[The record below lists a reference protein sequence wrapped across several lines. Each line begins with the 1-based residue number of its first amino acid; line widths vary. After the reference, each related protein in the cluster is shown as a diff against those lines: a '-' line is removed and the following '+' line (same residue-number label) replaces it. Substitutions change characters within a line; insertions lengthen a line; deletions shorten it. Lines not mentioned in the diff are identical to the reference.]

1 MTFRSESWP
10 PGRPA
15 WAELMVPDRFAA
27 RDFYTALFGWDYAEG
42 GPETGF
48 YTTALKN
55 GEPVAALGEPMP
67 GQEGT
72 PSQWTTYLA
81 TDEVSATVDAA
92 QSNGATVIAPAMDV
106 MEFGKMAVIADP
118 TGAVVGL
125 WQSGS
130 HTGFNVVDEPGTVV
144 WTEQMSRDLEA
155 AKAFYSAVFGYTY
168 TDMSSAQF
176 KYVTFEI
183 DGVTGGG
190 LGELSAE
197 MGETPPHWLTY
208 FGVEDVDATTNALVE
223 HGGSVLKPAWD
234 TDFGRI
240 AVVAG
245 PVGEVFA
252 IIAQNAPAA
261 EG

>member
-15 WAELMVPDRFAA
+15 WAELTVPDRHAA
-27 RDFYTALFGWDYAEG
+27 RDFYSAVFGWDYTEG
-42 GPETGF
+42 GPETGY
-48 YTTALKN
+48 YTTALK
-55 GEPVAALGEPMP
+55 GSEPVAAIGEPMP
-67 GQEGT
+67 GQST
-72 PSQWTTYLA
+72 PFQWTTYLA
-81 TDEVSATVDAA
+81 TDDVSATVDVA
-92 QSNGATVIAPAMDV
+92 QANGATVLAPAMDV
-106 MEFGKMAVIADP
+106 MEFGRMAIIADP

-125 WQSGS
+125 WQSGT

-155 AKAFYSAVFGYTY
+155 AKSFFSAVFGYTY
-168 TDMSSAQF
+168 TDMSSPEF
-176 KYVTFEI
+176 RYVTFEI
-183 DGVTGGG
+183 DGVTAGG
-190 LGELSAE
+190 LGELSPE

-208 FGVEDVDATTNALVE
+208 FGVEDTDAASNTLVE

-234 TDFGRI
+234 TPFGRI

-252 IIAQNAPAA
+252 IIAAAQERPADS
-261 EG
+261 